1 MITPSGRALLIG
13 AGALFVM
20 GLFVSAWPIIA
31 IAIALAGAVGLA
43 RIMFGSGGELEYS
56 RVLDRERVTRGEP
69 AIAML
74 TIRNKTQ
81 RRVPSSQAIEPC
93 GQQSITVPVP
103 AFGASGGRTLR
114 YQIPSNRRCI
124 MPVGPL
130 RVERSDPFA
139 LVKFQRSVGAAT
151 ILYVHPR
158 RHALRRLPST
168 LLRSLDGPTSDR
180 APRGS
185 VVFHAIREY
194 VAGDDRRHIHW
205 RSSARTGELKVRQ
218 FVDTSKP
225 DVTVVLDVAR
235 NRHSDESFE
244 EAIEVVASLMV
255 ATTDA
260 GFPTHLVT
268 SNGAEFTPSGPHP
281 TQFLL
286 DHLAGLEMSDTAT
299 LDKTLETLR
308 KGGNTLCVVTR
319 DLNLHE
325 AALVAARR
333 GAFHSILVAIVD
345 PDGNGLVEQIP
356 PGVRVV
362 RAPTAA
368 GIIGEWN
375 VSIR

>member
-13 AGALFVM
+13 AGALLVI
-20 GLFVSAWPIIA
+20 GLFVSAWPMVA
-31 IAIALAGAVGLA
+31 VAVAFAVAVGLA
-43 RIMFGSGGELEYS
+43 RIMFGSQGDLQYV
-56 RVLDRERVTRGEP
+56 RVLDRDRVTRGEA

-74 TIRNKTQ
+74 TVRNKTQ
-81 RRVPSSQAIEPC
+81 RRIPSSRAIEPC

-103 AFGASGGRTLR
+103 GLVAGAGRTLR
-114 YQIPSNRRCI
+114 YQIPSDRRCV
-124 MPVGPL
+124 MRVGPL

-158 RHALRRLPST
+158 RHALGRLPST

-225 DVTVVLDVAR
+225 DVTVVLDIAR
-235 NRHSDESFE
+235 NRHSAESFE

-268 SNGAEFTPSGPHP
+268 SDGVGFTPSGPHP
-281 TQFLL
+281 CQFLL

-299 LDKTLETLR
+299 LDKTLDALR

-319 DLNLHE
+319 DLSLHE
-325 AALVAARR
+325 AALVAARK
-333 GAFHSILVAIVD
+333 GAFHSILVALVD

-356 PGVRVV
+356 PGARVV

-368 GIIGEWN
+368 KVVGEWN

>member
-1 MITPSGRALLIG
+1 VITSSGRALLIG
-13 AGALFVM
+13 AGALFVI
-20 GLFVSAWPIIA
+20 GVLVSAWPMVA
-31 IAIALAGAVGLA
+31 VAVAFAAAVGLA
-43 RIMFGSGGELEYS
+43 RILFGSQGDLQYT
-56 RVLDRERVTRGEP
+56 RVLDRERVTRGEA

-74 TIRNKTQ
+74 TVRNKTQ
-81 RRVPSSQAIEPC
+81 RRIPSSQAIEPC

-103 AFGASGGRTLR
+103 GLIAGAGRTLR
-114 YQIPSNRRCI
+114 YQIPSDRRCI
-124 MPVGPL
+124 MPIGPL

-194 VAGDDRRHIHW
+194 VPGDDRRHIHW

-225 DVTVVLDVAR
+225 DVTVVLDIAR
-235 NRHSDESFE
+235 NRHSEESFE

-281 TQFLL
+281 SQFLL

-319 DLNLHE
+319 DLSLHE
-325 AALVAARR
+325 AALIAARK
-333 GAFHSILVAIVD
+333 GAFHSILVALVD
-345 PDGNGLVEQIP
+345 PEGNGLVEQIP

-368 GIIGEWN
+368 SIVGEWN